1 MAHALIHIL
10 GSRSGYTTLDAT
22 PGVTAAER
30 AELEVL
36 SFGDATSSEAMAR
49 LEHSAVM
56 TGRRLRSGRFAV
68 SRMLPGGVDDAG
80 RPTVEIITLLLD
92 ARAYTA
98 AAGAFPRLADD
109 ARFWRVARG
118 AVATGYELPEDRCAV
133 AASDRGVMRAFDA
146 WIAARKQGGVGVLP
160 AADAGAV
167 LAMVALLESV
177 DQAQC
182 RWGIGLLSLSAPVDL
197 CTLAA
202 TASSSGPR
210 PVVRASTGGA
220 WHSPEMDHVSWHL
233 EQRNPLLPRTDAL
246 VSAVRIEPAL
256 DEPAS
261 AAPFTRGA
269 ASAQR
274 TPFAMQPRN
283 LTKIAG
289 ISAACSLALLAVVT
303 ALYAR
308 GGRAANVDLPVA
320 AEKTSAEPP
329 ASGESATR
337 ASTSSEDY
345 ANIAPPDRDGDGT
358 PDQSDGCPDNKSLQA
373 PIEYFKDQDG
383 DGAGDPGQSIKA
395 CELPDGYVAN
405 STDECPD
412 NKSSRVLI
420 SYFKD
425 QDGDKAGD
433 PSQSIKACE
442 LPDGY
447 VTNSTD
453 ECPDNKSLQVQ
464 TDFFMDQDSD
474 GEGDPKK
481 SKKACEQ
488 PDGYVATAGD
498 GCPEVKSKTKP
509 GDCGCDWPY
518 ADDLDLDK
526 DTAPDC
532 FGDDD
537 GDGFANW
544 QDTDYRPK
552 ARIERSDAQAKLKS
566 IADAISD
573 RRRSVEALSQDLSL
587 EHYVK
592 ALGEEMSRLK
602 PVEVE
607 LLELHKSL
615 HKTSARLDG
624 KAVDAKEPIQRPKHR
639 FVRKIWPQPCDR
651 DCGVDQT
658 LDSAWSRVVEELI
671 SIVKAADFAEVGYGQ
686 RVAAKQAVSDT
697 GNNNL
702 NLERLKRK
710 VREAV
715 QTLPRKPGV

>member
-22 PGVTAAER
+22 PGVSAAER

-98 AAGAFPRLADD
+98 TAGAFPRLADD

-133 AASDRGVMRAFDA
+133 AASDRGVLRAFDA
-146 WIAARKQGGVGVLP
+146 WIAARKQGGVGVMP

-197 CTLAA
+197 CTLAS

-220 WHSPEMDHVSWHL
+220 WQSPEWQSPEMDHVSWHL

-269 ASAQR
+269 AHAQR
-274 TPFAMQPRN
+274 APFAMQPRN

-308 GGRAANVDLPVA
+308 GGRSANVDLPVA
-320 AEKTSAEPP
+320 AEKEPAVAEETKQPAEVTHGDYDQVPPEQNVEKRTQVPPSPAPSTPPAQAPERIASSLPQSPPKPSGPPQESVPPDNVAPSVPADAVKKDDSSASQLDGKSDEGRGASDQIETVNERQRSPLGKFLSKVRELREELPVPP
-329 ASGESATR
+329 VLQVNPGDPQSALTAFHAERNSFAAKIVRTWEQVKSELTVAFNFDRDRKQGALLLQSTEGGDPDASLDDEVRNLNGFSIHFNVRIVSKSIKHETLSASLLAEWKETLFELRELVKQLRVLGRQLETRASGEKAPNMR
-337 ASTSSEDY
+337 RLADY
-345 ANIAPPDRDGDGT
+345 DPAWD
-358 PDQSDGCPDNKSLQA
+358 CL
-373 PIEYFKDQDG
+373 FKNWGKWD
-383 DGAGDPGQSIKA
+383 
-395 CELPDGYVAN
+395 
-405 STDECPD
+405 
-412 NKSSRVLI
+412 
-420 SYFKD
+420 
-425 QDGDKAGD
+425 
-433 PSQSIKACE
+433 
-442 LPDGY
+442 
-447 VTNSTD
+447 
-453 ECPDNKSLQVQ
+453 
-464 TDFFMDQDSD
+464 
-474 GEGDPKK
+474 
-481 SKKACEQ
+481 
-488 PDGYVATAGD
+488 
-498 GCPEVKSKTKP
+498 
-509 GDCGCDWPY
+509 
-518 ADDLDLDK
+518 DDLENSK
-526 DTAPDC
+526 DELS
-532 FGDDD
+532 
-537 GDGFANW
+537 
-544 QDTDYRPK
+544 
-552 ARIERSDAQAKLKS
+552 IEL
-566 IADAISD
+566 
-573 RRRSVEALSQDLSL
+573 
-587 EHYVK
+587 
-592 ALGEEMSRLK
+592 
-602 PVEVE
+602 
-607 LLELHKSL
+607 
-615 HKTSARLDG
+615 
-624 KAVDAKEPIQRPKHR
+624 KAVIAELAK
-639 FVRKIWPQPCDR
+639 RKSAK
-651 DCGVDQT
+651 QT
-658 LDSAWSRVVEELI
+658 GKGD
-671 SIVKAADFAEVGYGQ
+671 
-686 RVAAKQAVSDT
+686 AAK
-697 GNNNL
+697 
-702 NLERLKRK
+702 
-710 VREAV
+710 
-715 QTLPRKPGV
+715 